1 MRRRA
6 TIPCALGVA
15 IGSVVPIVNGLVF
28 AQAPVSSRES
38 EAPRRQRPAVQPNR
52 PQPGRPGGL
61 LNDAFP
67 PLPGPNPF
75 RPRPADAG
83 PLAPDEDREL
93 LEFAQVHMPRLY
105 ERLNNIRSRDPVVFP
120 KRIAD
125 AAPRLRMLKRL
136 FRDHPQ
142 LAPRVIAHIEKI
154 ELLRRAERLWADAGD
169 NRARKQR
176 VENEARRIL
185 ADLAQIEHELAA
197 GRARE
202 IAENR
207 DRMVESE
214 VARLTQAG
222 ADLAGEPR
230 EVRFFVDAFHAAED
244 ETARAATLDDLR
256 DLVWVAL
263 DEQLEVLRER
273 AELLEKNRRQIV
285 DRRFNV
291 FVEQASGDRKP
302 PNAGGPTSR
311 P

>member
-1 MRRRA
+1 MGG
-6 TIPCALGVA
+6 PN
-15 IGSVVPIVNGLVF
+15 GS
-28 AQAPVSSRES
+28 
-38 EAPRRQRPAVQPNR
+38 
-52 PQPGRPGGL
+52 

-75 RPRPADAG
+75 HPRPEDTG
-83 PLAPDEDREL
+83 PLAQDEDREL
-93 LEFAQVHMPRLY
+93 LEFAQIHMPRLY
-105 ERLNNIRSRDPVVFP
+105 ERLSSVRDRDPAAFP
-120 KRIAD
+120 QRMAD
-125 AAPRLRMLKRL
+125 AAPRLRMLRRL

-207 DRMVESE
+207 DRLVESE
-214 VARLTQAG
+214 VQRLTQPG
-222 ADLAGEPR
+222 TDLAGEPR
-230 EVRFFVDAFHAAED
+230 EVRFFVDAYRAAED
-244 ETARAATLDDLR
+244 EDSRAATLDDLR

-273 AELLEKNRRQIV
+273 AEILEKDRRQIV
-285 DRRFNV
+285 DRRFNA
-291 FVEQASGDRKP
+291 FVEQASGDRRP
-302 PNAGGPTSR
+302 PNASVPTTR